1 MKRLLTLFF
10 VFTVALL
17 ISSCATISPNQKKLI
32 GSWKAVKVEKYN
44 VLNAPSQTAEA
55 GQKNDSSTVEYT
67 ESQIA
72 ALQSS
77 KMEEQRKRIVIKSEL
92 HSILTI
98 NANKTATKE
107 LQGKI
112 IHATWKLK
120 NNGTRLLID
129 SKETDRNMIL
139 EIQHITDTSA
149 VVVETLPVG
158 DFKITYKKEKK

>member
-10 VFTVALL
+10 TFTVAFL
-17 ISSCATISPNQKKLI
+17 ISSCATIYPNQKKLI

-44 VLNAPSQTAEA
+44 VLNAPSQTAEDA
-55 GQKNDSSTVEYT
+55 QKSDSSTVEYT
-67 ESQIA
+67 ESQIV

-98 NANKTATKE
+98 NADKTATKE
-107 LQGKI
+107 IQGKT

-120 NNGTRLLID
+120 NNGTRLLIN
-129 SKETDRNMIL
+129 SKETDRKMIL
-139 EIQHITDTSA
+139 EIKQVNDTSA
-149 VVVETLPVG
+149 IVVETLPVG